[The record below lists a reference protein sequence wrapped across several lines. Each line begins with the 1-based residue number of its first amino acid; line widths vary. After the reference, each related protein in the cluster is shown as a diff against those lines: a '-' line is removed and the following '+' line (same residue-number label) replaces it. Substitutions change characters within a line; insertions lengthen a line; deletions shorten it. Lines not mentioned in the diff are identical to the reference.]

1 MKKILLS
8 ITALVIFFSATVLT
22 SCSKDDTDAPVITL
36 SGEKAVQILKGNT
49 YVDAGATANDVTDGD
64 LTASISSN
72 YNTSSNPN
80 VNVAGVYTITYTVTD
95 ADGNTATETR
105 TVTVLDMAG
114 TYTINGTFDGAP
126 DTDYV
131 SDIVT
136 ISTNTNNRILF
147 NKFVNYKDAIVNA
160 NISGNS
166 ITIPQQDIVC
176 GDPALATPVSRR
188 FAGSGAITNATGTTF
203 TISGTVALTSA
214 PSVTIPWSYTFTK

>member
-1 MKKILLS
+1 MKKFLLS
-8 ITALVIFFSATVLT
+8 ITALVMFFSATVLT

-36 SGEKAVQILKGNT
+36 NGDKATQILKGNT
-49 YVDAGATANDVTDGD
+49 YLDAGASANDVTDGD
-64 LTASISSN
+64 LTASITTNISA
-72 YNTSSNPN
+72 TNPN

-114 TYTINGTFDGAP
+114 TYTVNGTYDGAP
-126 DTDYV
+126 DTLYV

-136 ISTNTNNRILF
+136 ISTTTNNSISF
-147 NKFVNYKDAIVNA
+147 SKFLEYLNATVNA

-214 PSVTIPWSYTFTK
+214 PSVTDPWSYTFTK

>member
-1 MKKILLS
+1 MKKFLLS
-8 ITALVIFFSATVLT
+8 ITALVMFFSATVLT

-64 LTASISSN
+64 LTASITTNISA
-72 YNTSSNPN
+72 TNPN

-114 TYTINGTFDGAP
+114 TYTVNGTFDGAP
-126 DTDYV
+126 DTFYT
-131 SDIVT
+131 SETVT
-136 ISTNTNNRILF
+136 ISTTTNNRIIFSGAEGFLAYQ
-147 NKFVNYKDAIVNA
+147 NAIIYA
-160 NISGNS
+160 NISGNA
-166 ITIPQQDIVC
+166 ITIPAQDVVC
-176 GDPALATPVSRR
+176 GSDNLSRR

-203 TISGTVALTSA
+203 TISGTVALTSP

>member
-1 MKKILLS
+1 MKKFLLS
-8 ITALVIFFSATVLT
+8 ITALVMFFSATVLT

-72 YNTSSNPN
+72 YTSSNPN

-126 DTDYV
+126 DTYYT
-131 SDIVT
+131 SDIIT
-136 ISTNTNNRILF
+136 ISTTTNNRILF
-147 NKFVNYKDAIVNA
+147 SKFLDYQNATVYA
-160 NISGNS
+160 NISGTT
-166 ITIPQQDIVC
+166 ITIPSQDKVC
-176 GDPALATPVSRR
+176 GSDNLSRR
-188 FAGSGAITNATGTTF
+188 FVGSGTITNATGTSF

-214 PSVTIPWSYTFTK
+214 PNVTIAWSYTCAK